1 MFPSL
6 IKNKRIT
13 TAKYLVDGKREEEEG
28 ERVLQENDYKM
39 IKLFK
44 PKIKVKRLRRLKS
57 VFFQQPSV
65 LKRRAVDLTPVQF

>member
-6 IKNKRIT
+6 IKNKRFA
-13 TAKYLVDGKREEEEG
+13 TAKYLVDGKREEEVG
-28 ERVLQENDYKM
+28 ERVLQENDYKT

-57 VFFQQPSV
+57 DFFQELSV
-65 LKRRAVDLTPVQF
+65 LN